1 MKRHLLL
8 IFLFLTLFSMGLL
21 ILNYTGDAATN
32 RGRAVS
38 KAKLPEEL
46 KNATVRDYFIG
57 FPGKDIG
64 FIQTVVGTVIV
75 ARGDMS
81 QAYYAAP
88 GDKLFE
94 KDVVFTLKSSR
105 CRFRLNGEDVVTMG
119 ENAKVGIKSFIDN
132 RIAKTKSA
140 TFNMARGK
148 AMYYSLR
155 LFKYKGS
162 SMNVETP
169 TAVCGVRGT
178 KFGVEVIE
186 LEGKPT
192 ASLPIIVADV
202 SDTGFRQLAQ
212 ANQPNYQTNVYCFE
226 GQIQVTSPITGQT
239 TPLGEGQ
246 GLNAGGTGLG
256 GSFTTPPGVAR
267 GFQAGTEGSTPGGD
281 TGGTGGTGTDT
292 GTGAGTGTTGTTDT
306 SGITQNQNTKDLI
319 LDLPPPPTRPTTHV
333 GYATGLV
340 TYNYY
345 PGDIIS
351 VDENYLHG
359 IISSSDRQNFAAA
372 SVTVGGAS
380 DNMTVQNF
388 TSSSPTLTS
397 LYIGGYGGATSKA
410 ISKTELGYNAYTEWG
425 SWTQPS
431 AVSIM
436 GTDYYFDNKGYY
448 IWGDVTTDNQ
458 MASLKG
464 IGLNATYSGSALGT
478 YWTSSG
484 GADMNGTFSCNVNF
498 VSPSISNFN
507 VDVSGGG
514 HSASI
519 AGASGGFSGNSSQ
532 FTINPPI
539 VSTWKLDGNSGA
551 SGSASGSVYGKNG
564 EAIGGGWNMYGEG
577 GKAHGIFQGAK

>member
-1 MKRHLLL
+1 M
-8 IFLFLTLFSMGLL
+8 FLFLTLFSMGLL

-46 KNATVRDYFIG
+46 KNVTIRDYFVG
-57 FPGKDIG
+57 FPGKEVG
-64 FIQTVVGTVIV
+64 FIRTVVGHVVV

-94 KDVVFTLKSSR
+94 KDVVCTLKSSR

-140 TFNMARGK
+140 TFNMVRGK

-162 SMNVETP
+162 TMNVETP

-246 GLNAGGTGLG
+246 GLNAGGAGLG
-256 GSFTTPPGVAR
+256 GSFTTPPGVAQ
-267 GFQAGTEGSTPGGD
+267 GFQAGTEGSTPGD
-281 TGGTGGTGTDT
+281 TGGAGGTGT
-292 GTGAGTGTTGTTDT
+292 GNGIGTGTIDT
-306 SGITQNQNTKDLI
+306 SSITQNQNTNNLTI
-319 LDLPPPPTRPTTHV
+319 SRPATHV
-333 GYATGLV
+333 GYVTGLV
-340 TYNYY
+340 TYNYGY
-345 PGDIIS
+345 GG
-351 VDENYLHG
+351 NYLHD
-359 IISSSDRQNFAAA
+359 IISSSDRQNFDTAA

-388 TSSSPTLTS
+388 TTNSPSITNLTIYETSS
-397 LYIGGYGGATSKA
+397 GA
-410 ISKTELGYNAYTEWG
+410 ISNGINKTELGYNAYTEWG
-425 SWTQPS
+425 QWTQPT
-431 AVSIM
+431 AVNISPYY
-436 GTDYYFDNKGYY
+436 YYFDNKGYY
-448 IWGDVTTDNQ
+448 IWGDVTTNPQ

-464 IGLNATYSGSALGT
+464 IGLSATYSGNAHGT

-484 GADMNGTFSCNVNF
+484 GADMNGTFSCSVNF

-507 VDVSGGG
+507 LSVSGGG
-514 HSASI
+514 HGASI
-519 AGASGGFSGNSSQ
+519 ANETGSFSGNTSH
-532 FTINPPI
+532 FNLNTGG
-539 VSTWKLDGNSGA
+539 TWTLDGTSGA

-564 EAIGGGWNMYGEG
+564 EAIGGRWNMYGEG
-577 GKAHGIFQGAK
+577 GKAHGIFQGTK